1 MIEREVERNEADS
14 RESRDVKLNVKA
26 PSDPHFQL
34 AEVLAHIAVV
44 LAHLAQWSAWENEDE
59 ERAQAELSSQ

>member
-1 MIEREVERNEADS
+1 MYLRKEICQKTVYKMIEREVERNEADS
-14 RESRDVKLNVKA
+14 RESGDVKLNVKA

-44 LAHLAQWSAWENEDE
+44 LAHLAQ
-59 ERAQAELSSQ
+59 